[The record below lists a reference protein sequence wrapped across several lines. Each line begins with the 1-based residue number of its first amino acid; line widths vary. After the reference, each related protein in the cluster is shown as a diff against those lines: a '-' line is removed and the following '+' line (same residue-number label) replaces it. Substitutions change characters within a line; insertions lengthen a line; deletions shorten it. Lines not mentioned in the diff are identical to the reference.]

1 MTCLVIWND
10 MMTEITRAS
19 TAMQSADISR
29 ERMGLF
35 EKAVTDARLSANECD
50 ASTEFA
56 QKRNRKRK
64 TFRDEVNAGKPGH
77 QDAQLHFKHTVLYVI
92 VETQDLKIWGRFSEK
107 FRFIL
112 QMSEIS
118 KEYLE

>member
-1 MTCLVIWND
+1 
-10 MMTEITRAS
+10 MTEITRAS

-29 ERMGLF
+29 QRMGLF

-92 VETQDLKIWGRFSEK
+92 VETQQK

>member
-1 MTCLVIWND
+1 
-10 MMTEITRAS
+10 MTEITRAS

-64 TFRDEVNAGKPGH
+64 TFRDEVNAGKKGQ

>member
-1 MTCLVIWND
+1 M
-10 MMTEITRAS
+10 
-19 TAMQSADISR
+19 
-29 ERMGLF
+29 
-35 EKAVTDARLSANECD
+35 TDARLLANEYD

-77 QDAQLHFKHTVLYVI
+77 QDAQLHFKHTLYVI
-92 VETQDLKIWGRFSEK
+92 VETRFENLGQISEK

>member
-1 MTCLVIWND
+1 

-35 EKAVTDARLSANECD
+35 EKAVTDARLLANECD

-64 TFRDEVNAGKPGH
+64 TFRDEVNAGKTRAPRCPTSFQTYG
-77 QDAQLHFKHTVLYVI
+77 VC
-92 VETQDLKIWGRFSEK
+92 
-107 FRFIL
+107 
-112 QMSEIS
+112 M
-118 KEYLE
+118 

>member
-1 MTCLVIWND
+1 

-35 EKAVTDARLSANECD
+35 EKAVTDARLLANECD

-77 QDAQLHFKHTVLYVI
+77 QDAQLHFKHTAFVCN
-92 VETQDLKIWGRFSEK
+92 R
-107 FRFIL
+107 
-112 QMSEIS
+112 
-118 KEYLE
+118 